1 MAQSDIAAGSK
12 MSTMARRYIALVIC
26 GGVLAF
32 VPPILSGGFH
42 DPAQFLACL
51 IASLVSS
58 GMKISLPAI
67 KGTLSVNFLFILL
80 GLSKLSLIE
89 TLIVGCLSVSVQY
102 VWKANEQRQ
111 AIKVAFNVA
120 STAVSITVSHAFL
133 FYARKWL
140 PGLQAPF
147 LLALTG
153 IVYFGINTG
162 SIAAVIALTENK
174 PIGKVWRES
183 YFWSFPYYLLGA
195 SLVVGMEALSRFAGW
210 QTWILLLPV
219 IYVIYRSYRLYLE
232 RLGTERRQSEL
243 KSQFLANMSHEIRT
257 PMNGVIG
264 MVTLLLDTPLN
275 SEQTEFAETIRTSA
289 VALLEIINDI
299 LDFSKMEAGRFDVD
313 AVDIE
318 LVAVISGAT
327 DIMSGYA
334 RGRGLRFST
343 NIDGAIPPWV
353 RGDPGRIRQILLNLC
368 GNAVKFTSK
377 GEIGI
382 CVKLSEKQ
390 DRIVFE
396 VSDTGMGISAEDC
409 ARLFQP
415 FTQVDNSDRRRF
427 GGTGLGLS
435 ISKRLVELMHGEMG
449 VRSEEGAGST
459 FWFWLPLVAA
469 LGQASP
475 LPLKAAVSPP
485 APDCKE
491 TSPPI
496 AAETPRG
503 RILIVED
510 NAVNQL
516 VAVKLVQKLGYKTDS
531 ARNGQEALDCV
542 SATDYLL
549 ILMDCQMPVM
559 DGIEATREI
568 RRRENGRHTPIVA
581 LTARAMKE
589 DEALCLE
596 AGMDSFLSKP
606 IDSKRLAEVLAKWDD
621 LSRTPQTPGVLAAP
635 LAILEEASRI

>member
-1 MAQSDIAAGSK
+1 
-12 MSTMARRYIALVIC
+12 
-26 GGVLAF
+26 
-32 VPPILSGGFH
+32 
-42 DPAQFLACL
+42 
-51 IASLVSS
+51 
-58 GMKISLPAI
+58 
-67 KGTLSVNFLFILL
+67 
-80 GLSKLSLIE
+80 
-89 TLIVGCLSVSVQY
+89 
-102 VWKANEQRQ
+102 
-111 AIKVAFNVA
+111 
-120 STAVSITVSHAFL
+120 
-133 FYARKWL
+133 
-140 PGLQAPF
+140 
-147 LLALTG
+147 
-153 IVYFGINTG
+153 VYFGVNTG
-162 SIAAVIALTENK
+162 SIAAIIALTENK

-195 SLVVGMEALSRFAGW
+195 SLVVGIEALSRFAGW
-210 QTWILLLPV
+210 QTWILVLPV

-232 RLGTERRQSEL
+232 RLETERRQSEL

-275 SEQTEFAETIRTSA
+275 SEQIEYTNTIRTSA
-289 VALLEIINDI
+289 VALLTIINDI
-299 LDFSKMEAGRFDVD
+299 LDFSKMEAGRFNVDVE
-313 AVDIE
+313 DIE

-327 DIMSGYA
+327 DIMGGYA

-343 NIDGAIPPWV
+343 DLDGAIPLRI

-382 CVKLSEKQ
+382 CVKLSKKQ

-396 VSDTGMGISAEDC
+396 VSDTGIGISGEDC

-415 FTQVDNSDRRRF
+415 FTQVDNSDRRQF

-435 ISKRLVELMHGEMG
+435 ISKRLVELMGGEIG
-449 VRSEEGAGST
+449 VRSEEGVGST

-469 LGQASP
+469 LEQAPPMP
-475 LPLKAAVSPP
+475 LPAAIPTP
-485 APDCKE
+485 APVCDD

-496 AAETPRG
+496 GAETPRG

-516 VAVKLVQKLGYKTDS
+516 VAVRLVQKLGYQTDS

-559 DGIEATREI
+559 DGIDATREI
-568 RRRENGRHTPIVA
+568 RRRENGRRTPIVA

-589 DEALCLE
+589 DEAHCIE

-606 IDSKRLAEVLAKWDD
+606 IDNKKLAEVLAKWDD
-621 LSRTPQTPGVLAAP
+621 LSRTPETPGVLPAP
-635 LAILEEASRI
+635 SAILEQAPGP

>member
-1 MAQSDIAAGSK
+1 
-12 MSTMARRYIALVIC
+12 MARLYISLVIC
-26 GGVLAF
+26 GGALAF
-32 VPPILSGGFH
+32 VPAIPSPGFH
-42 DPAQFLACL
+42 EPGQFFACL

-58 GMKISLPAI
+58 GMKVSLPSI
-67 KGTLSVNFLFILL
+67 RGTLSVNFLFILL
-80 GLSKLSLIE
+80 GLSKLSLLE
-89 TLIVGCLSVSVQY
+89 TLIVGCLSVLLQY
-102 VWKANEQRQ
+102 LWKAREQRQ
-111 AIKVAFNVA
+111 AIKVVFNVA

-133 FYARKWL
+133 FYTRLWL
-140 PGLQAPF
+140 PDLQAPF

-153 IVYFGINTG
+153 VVYFGINTG

-174 PIGKVWRES
+174 PFGKVWRDS
-183 YFWSFPYYLLGA
+183 YFWSLPYYLLGA
-195 SLVVGMEALSRFAGW
+195 SLVVALEALSRFAGW
-210 QTWILLLPV
+210 QTWVLVLPV
-219 IYVIYRSYRLYLE
+219 IYVIYRSYRSYLE
-232 RLGTERRQSEL
+232 RLATERRQSEL

-264 MVTLLLDTPLN
+264 MVTLLLDTHLN
-275 SEQTEFAETIRTSA
+275 TEQKEYTETIRTSA
-289 VALLEIINDI
+289 VALLAIINDI

-313 AVDIE
+313 TTDIE

-334 RGRGLRFST
+334 RGRGLRFT
-343 NIDGAIPPWV
+343 THIDDAIPRMI

-368 GNAVKFTSK
+368 GNAVKFTAK

-382 CVKLSEKQ
+382 RVKLAKEQ
-390 DRIVFE
+390 RILFE
-396 VSDTGMGISAEDC
+396 VSDTGIGISAADC

-415 FTQVDNSDRRRF
+415 FTQVDNSDRRKF

-435 ISKRLVELMHGEMG
+435 ISKRLVELMGGEMG
-449 VRSEEGAGST
+449 VRSTEGAGST

-469 LGQASP
+469 LEQTP
-475 LPLKAAVSPP
+475 PTLLPAV
-485 APDCKE
+485 
-491 TSPPI
+491 TSPPPRMSE
-496 AAETPRG
+496 ETSTPITTEAVRG

-531 ARNGQEALDCV
+531 ARNGQEAIDFA

-559 DGIEATREI
+559 DGIDATREI
-568 RRRENGRHTPIVA
+568 RKRETGRRTPIVA

-589 DEALCLE
+589 DEAHCLA

-606 IDSKRLAEVLAKWDD
+606 IDSNKLAEVVAKWDD
-621 LSRTPQTPGVLAAP
+621 LSRTA
-635 LAILEEASRI
+635 R